1 MSGASP
7 GAAGSGPRAGREDAA
22 LIRSR
27 RMRVFV
33 AAALVLLVA
42 PLALAA
48 RWRWAAT
55 SDGRQL
61 RPRPD
66 ALEYAAAA
74 QAIAAEGRYYLQVGP
89 YRVRPRYPPGW
100 PLMLAGAVRLGVP
113 GDRLWKVTG
122 VFGAGL
128 ACLLAL
134 AAAEAVWRR
143 R

>member
-1 MSGASP
+1 MTNRG
-7 GAAGSGPRAGREDAA
+7 
-22 LIRSR
+22 IRGLA
-27 RMRVFV
+27 

-48 RWRWAAT
+48 RWRWAAAA
-55 SDGRQL
+55 DGRQL

-100 PLMLAGAVRLGVP
+100 PLVLAGAVRLGLP
-113 GDRLWKVTG
+113 GDRLWVG
-122 VFGAGL
+122 PAFFAPPPPPPL
-128 ACLLAL
+128 PP
-134 AAAEAVWRR
+134 
-143 R
+143 